1 MLRGSEL
8 KKDGAEDAPGSP
20 SPRARKCRW
29 IDVMLKSALGVTMR
43 TFRAAR
49 HPAAFRGKA
58 DFMNPIIFL
67 MTAKCKDRAQSTG
80 RPAVACRPRL
90 P

>member
-29 IDVMLKSALGVTMR
+29 IDVMLKSALG
-43 TFRAAR
+43 AQCGPSAL
-49 HPAAFRGKA
+49 PAIRPLSGSKA
-58 DFMNPIIFL
+58 DFMKSDYLFDDGQ
-67 MTAKCKDRAQSTG
+67 M
-80 RPAVACRPRL
+80 
-90 P
+90 